1 LTGAWILRRTMM
13 FRPGAQYKARTVAA
27 QLTGLLLSEVA
38 STYSHNLGEI
48 FLVMLIFILDIVL
61 VGFLEI

>member
-1 LTGAWILRRTMM
+1 MM
-13 FRPGAQYKARTVAA
+13 FRQGAQYKARTVAA
-27 QLTGLLLSEVA
+27 RLTGLLLSEVA